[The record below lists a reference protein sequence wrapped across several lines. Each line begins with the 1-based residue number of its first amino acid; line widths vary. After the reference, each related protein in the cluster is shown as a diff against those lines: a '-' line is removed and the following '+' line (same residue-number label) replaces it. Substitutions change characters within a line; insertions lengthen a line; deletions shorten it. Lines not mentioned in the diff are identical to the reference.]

1 MSKSNQKQ
9 AKFNPR
15 YADITLTSD
24 YGDEWAGEVMYDP
37 GYEFSCDHCGTEMED
52 AVGGYWKDDVRYCAL
67 CAWDLFDQPK
77 PITAYDIWRREMDEF
92 KRQEDERR
100 RVREEREERER
111 QHMREREEEIEE
123 YIAWR
128 EESGRIRRERELM
141 EEEDNNCSEED
152 IHSTRLTCEY
162 TGPEEYD
169 PRYNYDSLV
178 TYEHCEHGDI
188 MPQRIVN
195 TRSYDWDPEYRDESY
210 EWSEDLMPPRTVN
223 TRSYDWDP
231 KPGDEYCGYS
241 EDLMPPPNNVYSW
254 CHVSEENFHKCK
266 ICIRENDDDC
276 HICQD
281 CWNAIY
287 PDKESSSMSKIV
299 QCDCCDGFE
308 HHENSCVKDGTV
320 YCNDCFKDLFN
331 LEMPNLEDS
340 RERYSNEEED
350 VWDELSREIFKVTI
364 V

>member
-9 AKFNPR
+9 ANS
-15 YADITLTSD
+15 YDITFMSVK
-24 YGDEWAGEVMYDP
+24 GDEWVGELRYDT
-37 GYEFSCDHCGTEMED
+37 GYEFSCDHCGKEMED

-210 EWSEDLMPPRTVN
+210 EWSEDLMPPRTVH

-241 EDLMPPPNNVYSW
+241 EDLMPPPPNNVYSW
-254 CHVSEENFHKCK
+254 CHVSEEKFHKCK
-266 ICIRENDDDC
+266 ICSHENDDDC
-276 HICQD
+276 DICLD

-287 PDKESSSMSKIV
+287 PDKESSSISKIV

-308 HHENSCVKDGTV
+308 DRTKSYVEDGTV

-331 LEMPNLEDS
+331 PEMPNLEDS
-340 RERYSNEEED
+340 RERYSEEED

>member
-9 AKFNPR
+9 ANS
-15 YADITLTSD
+15 ADITFMSVK
-24 YGDEWAGEVMYDP
+24 GDEWVGELRYDL

-77 PITAYDIWRREMDEF
+77 PITAYDIWRRELDEF

-100 RVREEREERER
+100 RIREEREERER
-111 QHMREREEEIEE
+111 RHMREREEEIEE

-141 EEEDNNCSEED
+141 EEEDNNCLEED
-152 IHSTRLTCEY
+152 IYSTRLTCEY

-188 MPQRIVN
+188 MPQRIVH
-195 TRSYDWDPEYRDESY
+195 TRCYDWDPEYRDESC
-210 EWSEDLMPPRTVN
+210 EWSEDLMPP
-223 TRSYDWDP
+223 P
-231 KPGDEYCGYS
+231 H
-241 EDLMPPPNNVYSW
+241 NNVYSW
-254 CHVSEENFHKCK
+254 CHVSEEKIHKCK
-266 ICIRENDDDC
+266 ICSRENDDDC
-276 HICQD
+276 DICLD

-287 PDKESSSMSKIV
+287 PDKESLSISKIV

-308 HHENSCVKDGTV
+308 DRTKSYVEDGTV

-331 LEMPNLEDS
+331 P
-340 RERYSNEEED
+340 EEED
-350 VWDELSREIFKVTI
+350 VWDELAREIFKVT

>member
-37 GYEFSCDHCGTEMED
+37 EYEFSCDHCGTEMED

-77 PITAYDIWRREMDEF
+77 PITAYDIWRRELDEF

-100 RVREEREERER
+100 RIREEREERER
-111 QHMREREEEIEE
+111 RHMREREEELEE

-152 IHSTRLTCEY
+152 IYSTRLTCEY
-162 TGPEEYD
+162 TGPEEHD
-169 PRYNYDSLV
+169 PRYDYDSLV
-178 TYEHCEHGDI
+178 

-195 TRSYDWDPEYRDESY
+195 TRSYDWDPKPYEY
-210 EWSEDLMPPRTVN
+210 SENLI
-223 TRSYDWDP
+223 TRSY
-231 KPGDEYCGYS
+231 EYEYS
-241 EDLMPPPNNVYSW
+241 EDLMPHNNVYSW
-254 CHVSEENFHKCK
+254 SRNSEENFHKCK
-266 ICIRENDDDC
+266 ICSRENDDDC
-276 HICQD
+276 DICLD
-281 CWNAIY
+281 CWNAIH
-287 PDKESSSMSKIV
+287 PDKETSFVSKIV

-308 HHENSCVKDGTV
+308 DRKNSCVKDGTV

-331 LEMPNLEDS
+331 PEQ
-340 RERYSNEEED
+340 ED
-350 VWDELSREIFKVTI
+350 VWDELAREIFKVTI

>member
-37 GYEFSCDHCGTEMED
+37 EYEFSCDHCGTEMED

-77 PITAYDIWRREMDEF
+77 PITAYDIWRRELDEF

-100 RVREEREERER
+100 RIREEREERER
-111 QHMREREEEIEE
+111 RHMREREEELEE

-152 IHSTRLTCEY
+152 IYSTRLTCEY
-162 TGPEEYD
+162 TGPEEHD
-169 PRYNYDSLV
+169 PRYDYDSLV

-188 MPQRIVN
+188 MP
-195 TRSYDWDPEYRDESY
+195 
-210 EWSEDLMPPRTVN
+210 LRTVN
-223 TRSYDWDP
+223 TRSYDWDS
-231 KPGDEYCGYS
+231 EYCGYS
-241 EDLMPPPNNVYSW
+241 EDLMPPPPTNNVYSW

-266 ICIRENDDDC
+266 ICSRENDDDC
-276 HICQD
+276 DICLD
-281 CWNAIY
+281 CWNAIH
-287 PDKESSSMSKIV
+287 PDKESSSISKIV

-308 HHENSCVKDGTV
+308 DRTKSYAEDGTV

-340 RERYSNEEED
+340 RERYSDEEED